1 MYRMD
6 RTRKCKVAFGISALI
21 FFVMCILG
29 YGFGGKDL
37 LEYGW
42 MNDPLAGIVMVAAFF
57 CTVICTIAF
66 FTVHALEKDIA
77 EWLEIV
83 DKE

>member
-1 MYRMD
+1 MYKLD
-6 RTRKCKVAFGISALI
+6 RTRKCKFAFGILALI
-21 FFVMCILG
+21 FFVICILG
-29 YGFGGKDL
+29 YGFGGRDL
-37 LEYGW
+37 LEHGW